1 QLKVLGVDVAR
12 FGDAFAEEDPTPGVR
27 RVVFEDR
34 VRGIYQKLVVTQDCT
49 RLLGGILVGDARA
62 YPTLVATTREGRA
75 IPESP
80 HELLFGVSSAAA
92 ESAET
97 LSDTAQICSCNNV
110 SKGAIC
116 AAIVEQELT
125 SVAAVK
131 AATKAGPGGGGCTPL
146 VAQLLE
152 ATLAKAGKAGNRHV
166 CEHFPY
172 SREDLFQ
179 IVKINRLERFDDVLA
194 RHGSGNGCEIC

>member
-12 FGDAFAEEDPTPGVR
+12 FGDAFADEDATPGAR
-27 RVVFEDR
+27 RVVYEDR

-62 YPTLVATTREGRA
+62 YPTLVATVREARA

-80 HELLFGVSSAAA
+80 HELLFGAGRPPESAA
-92 ESAET
+92 T
-97 LSDTAQICSCNNV
+97 LSNDAQICSCNNV

-116 AAIVEQELT
+116 CAIATEKLSTVGG
-125 SVAAVK
+125 VK
-131 AATKAGPGGGGCTPL
+131 ACTKAGTGCGGCVPL

-152 ATLAKAGKAGNRHV
+152 TELAAAGREVNRNL
-166 CEHFPY
+166 CEHF
-172 SREDLFQ
+172 
-179 IVKINRLERFDDVLA
+179 
-194 RHGSGNGCEIC
+194 